1 MIDFAWQSF
10 FINTK
15 VNVTFRYKKKKM
27 EISFFFFLNIASITK
42 CDTAL
47 ITKSE
52 NQLCS
57 TKNTASTRKLK
68 HAILYRSYKKKKERE
83 RENIETFSSFTFSI
97 HGRAFMNK
105 KKTLT
110 NNYAKTLCIKV
121 MNVGRDI
128 IHWIIKIMV
137 LVFFC
142 HDSWIS
148 REILTTSDVMRF
160 IMKSSWKTIWHF

>member
-15 VNVTFRYKKKKM
+15 VNVTFRYKKKM

-68 HAILYRSYKKKKERE
+68 HAILYRSYKKKKERK
-83 RENIETFSSFTFSI
+83 REKISKLSPLSLFPYTV
-97 HGRAFMNK
+97 AFMNK

-128 IHWIIKIMV
+128 IHWIIKIMA

>member
-1 MIDFAWQSF
+1 MIDFALWRSF
-10 FINTK
+10 FIDTK
-15 VNVTFRYKKKKM
+15 VNVTFSLQKKKKM
-27 EISFFFFLNIASITK
+27 EIWFFFFLNIASITK

-68 HAILYRSYKKKKERE
+68 HAILYRSYIKKKKRE
-83 RENIETFSSFTFSI
+83 WEKEKKYRNFLLFHFFHTRYRSWI
-97 HGRAFMNK
+97 

-128 IHWIIKIMV
+128 IHWIIKIMA

-148 REILTTSDVMRF
+148 REILTTSGQRCNAF
-160 IMKSSWKTIWHF
+160 HYEK